1 MHILFRAHRS
11 VKGSRQLDKV
21 INWALKQRT
30 QKVKKKMWFLGKCPS
45 SLCSHP
51 LLCNYFYFHQ
61 IYSLAQEKSPVDCEF
76 QFWKIILLKF
86 LLVSNIPEHLW
97 PYFTKRECSFPT
109 TATVWNFNLTTISFY
124 QILNSPAAF
133 VVGDCPQN
141 TSMNFEHSLKCSWHS
156 FGIFLQHFNRKAV
169 LNPYLEI

>member
-61 IYSLAQEKSPVDCEF
+61 IYSLAQKKSPVGGEF

-169 LNPYLEI
+169 LKLYWEI